1 MNTCLGSSNK
11 FEDLFVPAIVFLAEP
26 RLAPLT
32 QKVALAVVAGTVA
45 GIAVVAVVGTA
56 AVVVAA
62 VAGIAAVVVGI
73 AAAAEAG
80 TESGTEIVVAVAAG
94 IVEQEVGV
102 HFPC

>member
-26 RLAPLT
+26 RLAALT
-32 QKVALAVVAGTVA
+32 QKVVLTVVAETAA
-45 GIAVVAVVGTA
+45 GIVVAAVGTA
-56 AVVVAA
+56 AAA

-80 TESGTEIVVAVAAG
+80 TESGTEIVAALVAG
-94 IVEQEVGV
+94 IVEQEVEA
-102 HFPC
+102 HFLC